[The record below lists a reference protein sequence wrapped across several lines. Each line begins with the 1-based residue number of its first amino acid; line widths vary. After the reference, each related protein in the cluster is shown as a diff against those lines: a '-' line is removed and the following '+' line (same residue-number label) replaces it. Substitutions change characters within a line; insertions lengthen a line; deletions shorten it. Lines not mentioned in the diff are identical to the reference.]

1 MSIRSDGKNLLFSP
15 GAVLASGCKAQ
26 ACLKA
31 EILVIS
37 YSLHVFRYKSSGRIH
52 AAERQQLRRDH
63 SRYDILVK
71 SIQFIDNEYKRSLVA
86 S

>member
-1 MSIRSDGKNLLFSP
+1 MSMQNDGKNLLFSL
-15 GAVLASGCKAQ
+15 GAVLPSGCKAQ

-31 EILVIS
+31 EILVMS
-37 YSLHVFRYKSSGRIH
+37 YSFCVFRYKSSGRIH

-63 SRYDILVK
+63 LRYDILVK
-71 SIQFIDNEYKRSLVA
+71 SIQFIDNEYKRILVA